1 MGHIMSD
8 WIAGNRY
15 LTTAEMQNN
24 ARMFRGRGL
33 SIGWSSNAI
42 FAMLG
47 NIQAESG
54 INPGIWENLTPY
66 AGGYGLTQWTPY
78 TKYSEWW
85 GDGWENNGD
94 AQMQRISFEAVNDL
108 QWFRNA
114 ELGIDPP
121 ITLSEFLV
129 SSRPVDVLTK
139 YWLWFYEH
147 PADPGTATQNTR
159 ISYARAWEDFFK
171 IPAWLLFKFGGGKL

>member
-1 MGHIMSD
+1 MND

-15 LTTAEMQNN
+15 LNTAEMQNN
-24 ARMFRGRGL
+24 ARVFRGRGL

-85 GDGWENNGD
+85 SVV
-94 AQMQRISFEAVNDL
+94 MM
-108 QWFRNA
+108 
-114 ELGIDPP
+114 
-121 ITLSEFLV
+121 
-129 SSRPVDVLTK
+129 
-139 YWLWFYEH
+139 
-147 PADPGTATQNTR
+147 
-159 ISYARAWEDFFK
+159 
-171 IPAWLLFKFGGGKL
+171 

>member
-1 MGHIMSD
+1 MSD
-8 WIAGNRY
+8 WISGNRY
-15 LTTAEMQNN
+15 LNTAEMQNN
-24 ARMFRGRGL
+24 ARIFRGRGFA
-33 SIGWSSNAI
+33 IGWSNNAI

-66 AGGYGLTQWTPY
+66 TGGYGLTQWTPY

-94 AQMQRISFEAVNDL
+94 AEMQRISFEAVNGL

-129 SSRPVDVLTK
+129 SDLPVDTLTR

-147 PADPGTATQNTR
+147 PTDPGQATQNAR
-159 ISYARAWEDFFK
+159 IANARAWEKFFK